1 MNAPAELKQLL
12 CEQWCAGAHI
22 DSDEGGLRISMPLIE
37 ADGDHVTVWL
47 KPTLGGWRLS
57 DMGSTFM
64 RLSYSVEFDS
74 LEDGQRLR
82 VIQQIA
88 AEEGI
93 AEGEGELFCEATEP
107 ELGQALMRLG
117 QAILRIGDIRLWT
130 RNRVASTFYAD
141 LEAELREI
149 AAGAQVQRDY
159 VVPGIEDA
167 ASYPVDFAIL
177 GKDSPLYVF
186 GVPNSDKAKLATIVM
201 QHLRQSQHR
210 FDSLVV
216 AQDFDALSKHDRRR
230 LMNAANDVVPSLTE
244 HEALVQKVRHRI
256 A

>member
-1 MNAPAELKQLL
+1 MNAPSKLKNLL
-12 CEQWCAGAHI
+12 CEQWCAGAQVE
-22 DSDEGGLRISMPLIE
+22 SDEAGLRVSMPLIE
-37 ADGDHVTVWL
+37 ADGDHVTIWL
-47 KPTLGGWRLS
+47 KPVLGGWRLT
-57 DMGSTFM
+57 DMGTTYM

-74 LEDGQRLR
+74 LEEGQRMR

-93 AEGEGELFCEATEP
+93 LESEGELSCEATEP
-107 ELGQALMRLG
+107 ELGRLLMRLG

-149 AAGAQVQRDY
+149 ASEVPVVRDY

-167 ASYPVDFAIL
+167 ASYQVDFAIL
-177 GKDSPLYVF
+177 SKTPLYVF
-186 GVPNSDKAKLATIVM
+186 GVPNSDKAKLATIVL
-201 QHLRQSQHR
+201 QHLRQSEHR

-216 AQDFDALSKHDRRR
+216 AQDFDSLSRHDRRR
-230 LMNAANDVVPSLTE
+230 LMNAANDVVASLTE
-244 HEALVQKVRHRI
+244 HEALSHKVRHRI